1 MTSTTT
7 PAPPAA
13 PAPARPATRVL
24 LTGFEPFEG
33 ERVNPSWDAV
43 RAAAAE
49 PLDGLELHAA
59 ELPCVFGGALT
70 ALRTAIDR
78 TNPDIVVC
86 VGQAGGRPDIT
97 VERIAVNVDDA
108 RVPDN
113 AGAEPIDEPVVPGG
127 PAAYFSTLP
136 IKACVA
142 AVRAAGLPASVS
154 NTAGTFVCN
163 HVFYGL
169 AHLIATE
176 LPHLRGGFV
185 HIPYAPEQVTARA
198 LPSLPVGAAATALRT
213 IAATAARTRTDLRIA
228 EGATH

>member
-1 MTSTTT
+1 M
-7 PAPPAA
+7 
-13 PAPARPATRVL
+13 TRVL
-24 LTGFEPFEG
+24 LTGFAPFEG
-33 ERVNPSWDAV
+33 ESVNPSWQAV

-49 PLDGLELHAA
+49 PPAGIEASA
-59 ELPCVFGGALT
+59 VELPCVYGASI
-70 ALRTAIDR
+70 AVLRAAIEETR
-78 TNPDIVVC
+78 PEIVVC

-97 VERIAVNVDDA
+97 VERIAVNIDDA
-108 RVPDN
+108 RIPD
-113 AGAEPIDEPVVPGG
+113 ASGAEPIDEVIVPGG

-176 LPHLRGGFV
+176 LPGIRGGFV
-185 HIPYAPEQVTARA
+185 HVPYAPEQVVARA
-198 LPSLPVGAAATALRT
+198 RPSLPVSAVAQALRA
-213 IAATAARTRTDLRIA
+213 IAVTAAHTRTDLRVA

>member
-1 MTSTTT
+1 M
-7 PAPPAA
+7 
-13 PAPARPATRVL
+13 TRVL
-24 LTGFEPFEG
+24 LTGFAPFEG
-33 ERVNPSWDAV
+33 ESLNPSWQAV

-49 PLDGLELHAA
+49 PPAGIEASA
-59 ELPCVFGGALT
+59 IELPCVYGASI
-70 ALRTAIDR
+70 AVLRAAIEEAR
-78 TNPDIVVC
+78 PEIVVC

-97 VERIAVNVDDA
+97 VERLAVNVDDA
-108 RVPDN
+108 RIPD
-113 AGAEPIDEPVVPGG
+113 ASGAEPIDEAIVPGG

-176 LPHLRGGFV
+176 LPGVRGGFV
-185 HIPYAPEQVTARA
+185 HVPYAPEQVVDRSQ
-198 LPSLPVGAAATALRT
+198 PSLPSEAVTRALHE
-213 IAATAARTRTDLRIA
+213 IALTTARTHTDIRVA
-228 EGATH
+228 GGATH

>member
-1 MTSTTT
+1 M
-7 PAPPAA
+7 
-13 PAPARPATRVL
+13 TRVL
-24 LTGFEPFEG
+24 LTGFEPFDG
-33 ERVNPSWDAV
+33 ESTNPSWQAV

-49 PLDGLELHAA
+49 PPAGLEIVAA
-59 ELPCVFGGALT
+59 ELPCVYGAARV
-70 ALRTAIDR
+70 ALRDAIEEAR
-78 TNPDIVVC
+78 PEIVVC

-97 VERIAVNVDDA
+97 VERLAVNVDDA
-108 RVPDN
+108 RIPDVS
-113 AGAEPIDEPVVPGG
+113 GARPVDEVIVPGG

-176 LPHLRGGFV
+176 LPDIRGGFV
-185 HIPYAPEQVTARA
+185 HVPFAPEQVLDRGR
-198 LPSLPVGAAATALRT
+198 PSLPVASVAQALRE
-213 IAATAARTRTDLRIA
+213 IAATAATVRTDIRVA

>member
-1 MTSTTT
+1 M
-7 PAPPAA
+7 
-13 PAPARPATRVL
+13 TRVL
-24 LTGFEPFEG
+24 LTGFEPFDG
-33 ERVNPSWDAV
+33 ESTNPSWQAV

-49 PLDGLELHAA
+49 PLAA
-59 ELPCVFGGALT
+59 AVVSTVELPCVYGRSLT
-70 ALRTAIDR
+70 ALRTAIDA
-78 TNPDIVVC
+78 TQPDIVVC

-97 VERIAVNVDDA
+97 VERVALNIDDA
-108 RVPDN
+108 RIPD
-113 AGAEPIDEPVVPGG
+113 ASGAEPIDEPIVPGG

-136 IKACVA
+136 VKACVA

-176 LPHLRGGFV
+176 LPHVRGGFV
-185 HIPYAPEQVTARA
+185 HVPYAPEQVTDRAR
-198 LPSLPVGAAATALRT
+198 PSLPVDAVARALREIAAAT
-213 IAATAARTRTDLRIA
+213 ARTRTDIRVA

>member
-1 MTSTTT
+1 M
-7 PAPPAA
+7 
-13 PAPARPATRVL
+13 TRVL
-24 LTGFEPFEG
+24 LTGFAPFEG
-33 ERVNPSWDAV
+33 ESLNPSWQAV

-49 PLDGLELHAA
+49 PPAGIEASA
-59 ELPCVFGGALT
+59 VELPCVYGASI
-70 ALRTAIDR
+70 AVLRAAIEEVR
-78 TNPDIVVC
+78 PEIVVC

-97 VERIAVNVDDA
+97 VERLAVNVDDA
-108 RVPDN
+108 RIPD
-113 AGAEPIDEPVVPGG
+113 ASGAEPIDEAIVPGG

-176 LPHLRGGFV
+176 LPGVRGGFV
-185 HIPYAPEQVTARA
+185 HVPYAPEQVVDRSQ
-198 LPSLPVGAAATALRT
+198 PSLPSEAVTRALRE
-213 IAATAARTRTDLRIA
+213 IALTAARTRTDIRVA
-228 EGATH
+228 GGATH